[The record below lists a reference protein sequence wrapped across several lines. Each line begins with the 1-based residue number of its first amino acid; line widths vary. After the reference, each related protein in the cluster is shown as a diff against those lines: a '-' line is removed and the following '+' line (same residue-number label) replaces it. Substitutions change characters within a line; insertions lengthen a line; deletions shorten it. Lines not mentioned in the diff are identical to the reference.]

1 MEKIDNKKEKI
12 NFNAEDGSIGKVL
25 FSNVRYKIPQY
36 QRPYAWEED
45 HIADFWNDVYV
56 NPTSYFIGSFVFNYD
71 TMEKEDYLEV
81 IDGQQR
87 LLTITIFMSVL
98 RDLSRELGDT
108 NRAGRIQRQCICIE
122 DRRGNQTF
130 RIICGESTKN
140 FFEKYVQE
148 ENKDII
154 NSNPSNKEEK
164 RIKNNYIYLKNVV
177 SNELEKYQEK
187 VDKLEFIQDLWD
199 RISEI
204 ATINIGIDNEENAYE
219 IFETV
224 NVRGLELS
232 IADLLKNLIFKKI
245 YLKNPNKK
253 DEIKEKWNQ
262 IEENIKETETE
273 LKKFLRYYWLS
284 KYSFVTEKR
293 LFKEIKREV
302 GDYEKF
308 LDELNH
314 SSSLYNQ
321 LIELNQDDWY
331 EIKDGGKI
339 YKSLQGTKI
348 LGVSQCYV
356 LFLSILRNI
365 NKLGTNPAKIFELIE
380 KFTFEYAHVCNLPGN
395 KVERIYSKYAI
406 KLEETVKEERDVH
419 KKVQVIFNDIEK
431 ELKKLK
437 PSFNQFNAS
446 FLEIRYKNS
455 EQNRV
460 FVKYILQ
467 KINKTL
473 SSGEHDIDFS
483 IVNTEHILPQKP
495 NSEWNLSKKTIKNYV
510 DSLGNL
516 TLVHKHINSKG
527 GNKSIKDKIEF
538 LKKSDIYLTKKLVE
552 EIVVSNYIWN
562 EEKITKRS
570 EQLSKVSYDN
580 VWSF

>member
-395 KVERIYSKYAI
+395 KVERIYFKYAI